1 MKRRDL
7 LKGLAVATVAA
18 ATTQRVWAEDK
29 EPAETM
35 VDYLFVQN
43 SKAVSLK
50 DGVLTMKGV
59 TADTLYFSDRPER
72 ITGRITTKKFI
83 DKWGDGDDSFKA
95 DPPNA
100 VLSIFGEPAPLD
112 IVVELQN
119 PRLEGENLIYDV
131 IVLDGEKVASGES
144 SALFIDVVGRPLS
157 PVSVAGV
164 ARRTSR
170 RTARRVDRR

>member
-1 MKRRDL
+1 MKRREL

-29 EPAETM
+29 DPTETI

-59 TADTLYFSDRPER
+59 TEDTLYFSDRPER
-72 ITGRITTKKFI
+72 ITGRFTTKKFV
-83 DKWGDGDDSFKA
+83 DGWGDGDDSFRTV
-95 DPPNA
+95 PPNA
-100 VLSIFGEPAPLD
+100 VLSILEEPEPVD
-112 IVVELQN
+112 IVVELRN
-119 PRLEGENLIYDV
+119 PRLKGDDLIYDV
-131 IVLDGEKVASGES
+131 VVLDGEKVASGAA
-144 SALFIDVVGRPLS
+144 SALFIDVVGRPLT